1 MNLPNEI
8 SGTFNRNITLGSG
21 TFRVYKDGF
30 LFLTFTTDDISIT
43 DNTFTID
50 ATNLMPDL
58 GSYYIN
64 FDSGLFISDI
74 GEVYAGIDND
84 TDWTF
89 DVLGA
94 EFDNTEFSNEF
105 LI

>member
-21 TFRVYKDGF
+21 TLRVYKDGF

-43 DNTFTID
+43 DNTFTIYT
-50 ATNLMPDL
+50 TNLIPDL

-64 FDSGLFISDI
+64 FDNGLFISDI
-74 GEVYAGIDND
+74 GEVYAGINND
-84 TDWTF
+84 TDWAF
-89 DVLGA
+89 EV
-94 EFDNTEFSNEF
+94 TEAAYESSSYSNDY

>member
-21 TFRVYKDGF
+21 TLRVYKEGF
-30 LFLTFTTDDISIT
+30 LFLTFMTDDISVI
-43 DNTFTID
+43 DNTFTIET
-50 ATNLMPDL
+50 TNLIPDL

-74 GEVYAGIDND
+74 GEVYAGINND
-84 TDWTF
+84 TDWAF
-89 DVLGA
+89 EV
-94 EFDNTEFSNEF
+94 TEAAYESSSYSNDY